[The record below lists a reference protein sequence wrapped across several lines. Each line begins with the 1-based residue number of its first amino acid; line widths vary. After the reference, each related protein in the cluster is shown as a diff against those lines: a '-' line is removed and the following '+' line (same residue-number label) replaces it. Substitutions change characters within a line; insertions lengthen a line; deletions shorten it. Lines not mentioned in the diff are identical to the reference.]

1 MTPSQTFSIGIQ
13 SWIIRE
19 REKKSS
25 LGVGLNPA
33 PSMGVALVVCPMV
46 LRVCKKCTAK
56 EIPTLDP
63 STGNCVAH
71 TPPLHRCSSTLQQ
84 PCHCKTM
91 QNCTPAAAGTCK
103 ILRSNFFL
111 SIIFRLGFA
120 LTPSQYYYSSSSQ
133 PKQNH
138 RFFWPTRGAEKVFA
152 TFLQSK
158 TFPFHF
164 ASHAAHSVQCC
175 QQPIL
180 VLLLSRNTYYY
191 CLPSTL
197 ALAAAA
203 ARIIKKIGFLFRK
216 LFHSLQIIVHE

>member
-1 MTPSQTFSIGIQ
+1 MQSFSCQLILRLILNIDLTYIPKNPKQFQTILTVPLPKSYNTPTYNTPHDSFLIGIQ

-120 LTPSQYYYSSSSQ
+120 LTPSQYYYSSSS
-133 PKQNH
+133 
-138 RFFWPTRGAEKVFA
+138 
-152 TFLQSK
+152 
-158 TFPFHF
+158 
-164 ASHAAHSVQCC
+164 
-175 QQPIL
+175 
-180 VLLLSRNTYYY
+180 
-191 CLPSTL
+191 
-197 ALAAAA
+197 
-203 ARIIKKIGFLFRK
+203 
-216 LFHSLQIIVHE
+216 